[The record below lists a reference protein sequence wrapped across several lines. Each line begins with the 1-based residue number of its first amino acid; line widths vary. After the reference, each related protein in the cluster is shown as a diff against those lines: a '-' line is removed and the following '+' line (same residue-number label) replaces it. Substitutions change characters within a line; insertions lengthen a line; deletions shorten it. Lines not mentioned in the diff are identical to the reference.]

1 MGRSRASRR
10 STTWIQRTWTSSSN
24 RPTAGRRLCRRPHGA
39 RGPPMNFDTATFWQA
54 LTSQG
59 FRDGAITAIAL
70 TVVAQLT
77 AVVIGLVV
85 ALMRA
90 SGNRVLRAISWT
102 YVWIFRAIPT
112 LVQLLFVWNALPQL
126 FPALIEGWFSPFL
139 AAWLALS
146 LNEGAYMAE
155 IVRSGLLAVD
165 EGQQP
170 AARALG
176 MTPRSVFRRVVL
188 PQVMRVIIP
197 PTANEFITML
207 KITSLASAI
216 SLQELLSYT
225 QQSISITFRFAEYYA
240 AAAIYYLV
248 IVSVFMAFQA
258 WLERRFLW
266 TSQRGDPGRL
276 TAALRG
282 MGAR

>member
-1 MGRSRASRR
+1 V
-10 STTWIQRTWTSSSN
+10 
-24 RPTAGRRLCRRPHGA
+24 
-39 RGPPMNFDTATFWQA
+39 NFDGNVFLAA

-70 TVVAQLT
+70 TIVSQLT
-77 AVVIGLVV
+77 AVVGGLVL
-85 ALMRA
+85 ALIRQ
-90 SGNRVLRAISWT
+90 SGWRVLRALSWG

-126 FPALIEGWFSPFL
+126 FPALKEQWFNAFI
-139 AAWLALS
+139 AAWVALS
-146 LNEGAYMAE
+146 MNEAAYMAE
-155 IVRSGLLAVD
+155 IVRSGLLSVD
-165 EGQQP
+165 EGQQL

-176 MTPRSVFRRVVL
+176 MTPPSVFRRVIL
-188 PQVMRVIIP
+188 PQVIRVIIP

-216 SLQELLSYT
+216 SLQELLTYT

-258 WLERRFLW
+258 WLERRFIW
-266 TSQRGDPGRL
+266 SSQRGAVTGERRFV
-276 TAALRG
+276 TALRG

>member
-1 MGRSRASRR
+1 
-10 STTWIQRTWTSSSN
+10 
-24 RPTAGRRLCRRPHGA
+24 
-39 RGPPMNFDTATFWQA
+39 MNFDTATFWQA

-59 FRDGAITAIAL
+59 FRDGAIIAIAL

-85 ALMRA
+85 ALMRG
-90 SGNRVLRAISWT
+90 SGFRILRAIGWT

-165 EGQQP
+165 EGQQL

-176 MTPRSVFRRVVL
+176 MTPPSVFRRVVL

-225 QQSISITFRFAEYYA
+225 QQSISISFRFAEYYA

-248 IVSVFMAFQA
+248 IVSVFMVFQA
-258 WLERRFLW
+258 LLERRFLW
-266 TSQRGDPGRL
+266 TSQGGESGRL
-276 TAALRG
+276 TTTLRG
-282 MGAR
+282 LGAR

>member
-1 MGRSRASRR
+1 
-10 STTWIQRTWTSSSN
+10 
-24 RPTAGRRLCRRPHGA
+24 
-39 RGPPMNFDTATFWQA
+39 MNFDPAVFFGA

-70 TVVAQLT
+70 TVVSQLT
-77 AVVIGLVV
+77 AVAIGLVV
-85 ALMRA
+85 ALMRG
-90 SGNRVLRAISWT
+90 SGYRVLRAIGWT
-102 YVWIFRAIPT
+102 YVWIFRAVPT

-139 AAWLALS
+139 AAWFALS

-165 EGQQP
+165 EGQQL

-176 MTPRSVFRRVVL
+176 MTPTSVFRRVVL

-248 IVSVFMAFQA
+248 IVSIFMAFQA
-258 WLERRFLW
+258 WLERRFQW
-266 TSQRGDPGRL
+266 TSQRGEGGRL
-276 TAALRG
+276 ATTLRG
-282 MGAR
+282 LGAR

>member
-1 MGRSRASRR
+1 
-10 STTWIQRTWTSSSN
+10 
-24 RPTAGRRLCRRPHGA
+24 
-39 RGPPMNFDTATFWQA
+39 MNFDADVFFRA

-77 AVVIGLVV
+77 AVVGGLVL

-90 SGNRVLRAISWT
+90 SSVRALRGIAWT
-102 YVWIFRAIPT
+102 YIWIFRAIPT

-126 FPALIEGWFSPFL
+126 IPALREDWFSPFL
-139 AAWLALS
+139 AAWVALS
-146 LNEGAYMAE
+146 MNEGAYMAE
-155 IVRSGLLAVD
+155 IVRSGLLAID
-165 EGQQP
+165 DGQQL

-176 MTPRSVFRRVVL
+176 MTPRSVFRRVIL

-216 SLQELLSYT
+216 SLQELLTYT

-248 IVSVFMAFQA
+248 IVSVFMVFQA

-266 TSQRGDPGRL
+266 TSQRGDAGGL
-276 TAALRG
+276 ATALRG
-282 MGAR
+282 KGAR

>member
-1 MGRSRASRR
+1 
-10 STTWIQRTWTSSSN
+10 
-24 RPTAGRRLCRRPHGA
+24 
-39 RGPPMNFDTATFWQA
+39 MNFDPAIFWQA

-70 TVVAQLT
+70 TVVSQLT
-77 AVVIGLVV
+77 AVVIGLVL
-85 ALMRA
+85 ALMRG
-90 SGNRVLRAISWT
+90 SGFRLLRGISWT
-102 YVWIFRAIPT
+102 YIWIFRAIPT

-126 FPALIEGWFSPFL
+126 FPALKESWFSAFV

-146 LNEGAYMAE
+146 INEGAYMAE

-165 EGQQP
+165 EGQQL

-176 MTPRSVFRRVVL
+176 MTPRSVFRRVIL
-188 PQVMRVIIP
+188 PQVIRVIIP

-248 IVSVFMAFQA
+248 IVSVFMALQA
-258 WLERRFLW
+258 WLERRFVW
-266 TSQRGDPGRL
+266 TSQRGEDRRL
-276 TAALRG
+276 VTALRG
-282 MGAR
+282 MGSR

>member
-1 MGRSRASRR
+1 
-10 STTWIQRTWTSSSN
+10 
-24 RPTAGRRLCRRPHGA
+24 
-39 RGPPMNFDTATFWQA
+39 MNFDPAIFWQA

-59 FRDGAITAIAL
+59 FREGALIAIAL
-70 TVVAQLT
+70 TVVSQLT

-85 ALMRA
+85 ALMRG
-90 SGNRVLRAISWT
+90 SGSSILRGIGWT

-126 FPALIEGWFSPFL
+126 FPALREGWFSPFI
-139 AAWLALS
+139 AAWFALS

-165 EGQQP
+165 EGQQL

-176 MTPRSVFRRVVL
+176 MTPSSVFRRVVL
-188 PQVMRVIIP
+188 PQVVRVIIP

-225 QQSISITFRFAEYYA
+225 QQSISITFKFAEYYA

-248 IVSVFMAFQA
+248 IVSVFMALQA

-266 TSQRGDPGRL
+266 TSQRGDSRGL
-276 TAALRG
+276 ATTLRG
-282 MGAR
+282 LGAR

>member
-1 MGRSRASRR
+1 
-10 STTWIQRTWTSSSN
+10 
-24 RPTAGRRLCRRPHGA
+24 
-39 RGPPMNFDTATFWQA
+39 MNFDPAVFVAA

-59 FRDGAITAIAL
+59 FRDGAAIAIAL
-70 TVVAQLT
+70 TVVSQLT
-77 AVVIGLVV
+77 AVAIGLVLAV
-85 ALMRA
+85 MRG
-90 SGNRVLRAISWT
+90 SGWPLLRVVSWT
-102 YVWIFRAIPT
+102 YIWIFRAIPT

-126 FPALIEGWFSPFL
+126 FPALIQDWFSPFL
-139 AAWLALS
+139 AAWIALS
-146 LNEGAYMAE
+146 MNEGAYMAE

-165 EGQQP
+165 EGQQL

-176 MTPRSVFRRVVL
+176 MTPWSVFRRVTM
-188 PQVMRVIIP
+188 PQVVRVIIP

-216 SLQELLSYT
+216 SLQELLTVT
-225 QQSISITFRFAEYYA
+225 QQQISITFRFAEFYA

-266 TSQRGDPGRL
+266 TSQRGGERRL
-276 TAALRG
+276 VSAVRA

>member
-1 MGRSRASRR
+1 
-10 STTWIQRTWTSSSN
+10 
-24 RPTAGRRLCRRPHGA
+24 
-39 RGPPMNFDTATFWQA
+39 MNFDPTVFWQA
-54 LTSQG
+54 LTSDT
-59 FRDGAITAIAL
+59 FRQGAITAIAL

-77 AVVIGLVV
+77 AVVIGLVLAV
-85 ALMRA
+85 MRG
-90 SGNRVLRAISWT
+90 SGNRLLRGISWT

-126 FPALIEGWFSPFL
+126 FPSLVESWFSPFL
-139 AAWLALS
+139 AAWLA
-146 LNEGAYMAE
+146 MAE
-155 IVRSGLLAVD
+155 IVRSGLLAID
-165 EGQQP
+165 EGQQL

-176 MTPRSVFRRVVL
+176 MTPLSVFRRVVL
-188 PQVMRVIIP
+188 PQVIRVIIP

-216 SLQELLSYT
+216 SLQELLTYT

-266 TSQRGDPGRL
+266 SSQRGGGERRFV
-276 TAALRG
+276 TALRG

>member
-1 MGRSRASRR
+1 
-10 STTWIQRTWTSSSN
+10 
-24 RPTAGRRLCRRPHGA
+24 
-39 RGPPMNFDTATFWQA
+39 MNFDPAIFWAA
-54 LTSQG
+54 LTSDT
-59 FRDGAITAIAL
+59 FRQGAITAIAL

-77 AVVIGLVV
+77 AVVIGLVLAV
-85 ALMRA
+85 MRG
-90 SGNRVLRAISWT
+90 SGNRVLRGISWT

-126 FPALIEGWFSPFL
+126 FPALREDWFSSFL

-146 LNEGAYMAE
+146 INEGAYMAE
-155 IVRSGLLAVD
+155 IVRSGLLAID
-165 EGQQP
+165 EGQQL

-176 MTPRSVFRRVVL
+176 LTPWSVFRRVVI
-188 PQVMRVIIP
+188 PQVVRVIIP

-216 SLQELLSYT
+216 SLQELLTYT

-240 AAAIYYLV
+240 AAALYYLV
-248 IVSVFMAFQA
+248 IVSIFMAFQA

-266 TSQRGDPGRL
+266 SSQRGGGERRL
-276 TAALRG
+276 ITALRG

>member
-1 MGRSRASRR
+1 
-10 STTWIQRTWTSSSN
+10 
-24 RPTAGRRLCRRPHGA
+24 
-39 RGPPMNFDTATFWQA
+39 MNFDPAVFFAA

-59 FRDGAITAIAL
+59 FRDGAIIAIAL
-70 TVVAQLT
+70 TVASQLT
-77 AVVIGLVV
+77 AVVIGLVLAV
-85 ALMRA
+85 MRG
-90 SGNRVLRAISWT
+90 SGRRLLRGASWT

-126 FPALIEGWFSPFL
+126 FPALREEWFSPFL

-146 LNEGAYMAE
+146 INEGAYMAE
-155 IVRSGLLAVD
+155 IIRGGLLSVD
-165 EGQQP
+165 DGQQL

-176 MTPRSVFRRVVL
+176 MTPTSVFRRVVL
-188 PQVMRVIIP
+188 PQVVRVIIP

-216 SLQELLSYT
+216 SLRELLTFT
-225 QQSISITFRFAEYYA
+225 QQEISITFRFAEFYA

-258 WLERRFLW
+258 VLERRFLW
-266 TSQRGDPGRL
+266 TSQRGGGGRL
-276 TAALRG
+276 ATTLRG
-282 MGAR
+282 LGAR

>member
-1 MGRSRASRR
+1 
-10 STTWIQRTWTSSSN
+10 
-24 RPTAGRRLCRRPHGA
+24 
-39 RGPPMNFDTATFWQA
+39 MNFDPAVFFAA

-59 FRDGAITAIAL
+59 FREGALIAIAL
-70 TVVAQLT
+70 TVVSQLT

-85 ALMRA
+85 ALMRG
-90 SGNRVLRAISWT
+90 SGNRVVQSIGWT

-126 FPALIEGWFSPFL
+126 FPALRESWFSPFI
-139 AAWLALS
+139 AAWFALS

-165 EGQQP
+165 EGQQL

-266 TSQRGDPGRL
+266 TSQRGEGGRIA
-276 TAALRG
+276 TTLRG
-282 MGAR
+282 LGAR

>member
-1 MGRSRASRR
+1 
-10 STTWIQRTWTSSSN
+10 
-24 RPTAGRRLCRRPHGA
+24 
-39 RGPPMNFDTATFWQA
+39 MNFDPAIFWQA
-54 LTSQG
+54 LTSQT

-70 TVVAQLT
+70 TIVSQLT
-77 AVVIGLVV
+77 AVVIGLVL
-85 ALMRA
+85 AIMRG

-126 FPALIEGWFSPFL
+126 FPALREEWFSPFL

-146 LNEGAYMAE
+146 MNEGAYMAE

-165 EGQQP
+165 DGQQL

-176 MTPRSVFRRVVL
+176 MTPVSVFRRVVL
-188 PQVMRVIIP
+188 PQVIRVIIP

-216 SLQELLSYT
+216 SLQELLTYT
-225 QQSISITFRFAEYYA
+225 QQSISSTFRFAEYYA

-258 WLERRFLW
+258 VLERRFLW
-266 TSQRGDPGRL
+266 TSQSGGQRGIVS
-276 TAALRG
+276 ALRG

>member
-1 MGRSRASRR
+1 
-10 STTWIQRTWTSSSN
+10 
-24 RPTAGRRLCRRPHGA
+24 
-39 RGPPMNFDTATFWQA
+39 MNFDPATFWQA

-59 FRDGAITAIAL
+59 FRDGAIIAIAL

-77 AVVIGLVV
+77 AVVIGLLV
-85 ALMRA
+85 ALMRG
-90 SGNRVLRAISWT
+90 SGFRILRAIGWT

-165 EGQQP
+165 EGQQL

-176 MTPRSVFRRVVL
+176 MTPQSVFRRVVL

-225 QQSISITFRFAEYYA
+225 QQSISISFRFAEYYA

-248 IVSVFMAFQA
+248 IVSVFMVFQA
-258 WLERRFLW
+258 LLERRFLW
-266 TSQRGDPGRL
+266 TSQRGESGRL
-276 TAALRG
+276 STTLRG
-282 MGAR
+282 LGAR

>member
-1 MGRSRASRR
+1 
-10 STTWIQRTWTSSSN
+10 
-24 RPTAGRRLCRRPHGA
+24 
-39 RGPPMNFDTATFWQA
+39 MNFDPAIFWQA
-54 LTSQG
+54 LASQQ
-59 FRDGAITAIAL
+59 FRDGALIAIAL
-70 TVVAQLT
+70 TVLAQLT
-77 AVVIGLVV
+77 AVVIGLVL

-90 SGNRVLRAISWT
+90 SGNRVLGAASWT

-126 FPALIEGWFSPFL
+126 IPALKEDWFSPFL

-146 LNEGAYMAE
+146 MNEGAYMAE
-155 IVRSGLLAVD
+155 IVRSGLLAID
-165 EGQQP
+165 DGQQL

-176 MTPRSVFRRVVL
+176 MTPRSVFRRVIL
-188 PQVMRVIIP
+188 PQVIRVIIP

-216 SLQELLSYT
+216 SLQELLTYT

-266 TSQRGDPGRL
+266 TSQRGDGGRL
-276 TAALRG
+276 ATALRG
-282 MGAR
+282 LGAR

>member
-1 MGRSRASRR
+1 
-10 STTWIQRTWTSSSN
+10 
-24 RPTAGRRLCRRPHGA
+24 
-39 RGPPMNFDTATFWQA
+39 MNFDPAVFFGA
-54 LTSQG
+54 LTSAG
-59 FRDGAITAIAL
+59 FRNGAILAIAL
-70 TVVAQLT
+70 TVVSQLA
-77 AVVIGLVV
+77 AVVIGLVI
-85 ALMRA
+85 ALMRG
-90 SGNRVLRAISWT
+90 SGNRVLRGIGWT

-112 LVQLLFVWNALPQL
+112 LVQILFVWNALPQL
-126 FPALIEGWFSPFL
+126 FPALKEDWFSPFI

-146 LNEGAYMAE
+146 INEGAYMAE

-165 EGQQP
+165 EGQQL

-188 PQVMRVIIP
+188 PQVIRVIIP

-266 TSQRGDPGRL
+266 TSQRGEGGRL
-276 TAALRG
+276 AMTLRG

>member
-1 MGRSRASRR
+1 
-10 STTWIQRTWTSSSN
+10 
-24 RPTAGRRLCRRPHGA
+24 
-39 RGPPMNFDTATFWQA
+39 MNFDPAIFWQA

-59 FRDGAITAIAL
+59 FREGALIAIAL
-70 TVVAQLT
+70 TVVSQLT

-85 ALMRA
+85 ALMRG
-90 SGNRVLRAISWT
+90 SGSSVLRGIGWT

-126 FPALIEGWFSPFL
+126 FPALREGWFSPFI
-139 AAWLALS
+139 AAWFALS

-165 EGQQP
+165 EGQQL

-188 PQVMRVIIP
+188 PQVIRVIIP

-225 QQSISITFRFAEYYA
+225 QQSISITFKFAEYYA

-248 IVSVFMAFQA
+248 IVSVFMVLQA

-266 TSQRGDPGRL
+266 TSQRGESRGL
-276 TAALRG
+276 AMTLRG
-282 MGAR
+282 LGAR